1 MLKGENMKLS
11 EYREDVKRDK
21 ITLDGEDY
29 YVAEYVDE
37 VLDEID
43 SDLRD
48 IARVID
54 NLTTGLY

>member
-1 MLKGENMKLS
+1 MKLS
-11 EYREDVKRDK
+11 EYRADVKRDK

-29 YVAEYVDE
+29 YVAAYVDE
-37 VLDEID
+37 VLDLID

-48 IARVID
+48 VSRVID